1 MIPVGRR
8 ERPAAL
14 GLAALLLL
22 LAAAAPGFYAPAALR
37 DLLLANAALLIV
49 AAGMTLVVLVG
60 HIDVSAGAIFG
71 VSAVIAGALAREGVP
86 VPVAALAAALVGAG
100 IGLVNGLLVTRL
112 ALPSI
117 VVTLAMLVILR
128 DALRWTTDGAWIR
141 DLPASFQW
149 FGLGQDA
156 GRLLVLAAAALVVAA
171 VGWGLRALAAGRA
184 LYAVGSDAES
194 ARVLGIDPHRVVLGA
209 FAAAGLLSGLAGVLN
224 ASRFAEVPGTIP
236 NGLELEVI
244 AAVVVGG
251 AAITGGRGSMV
262 GTVLGVALLGAIGTG
277 LTYLGVSAY
286 WERALQGAII
296 LAAILV
302 DTVGPVRR
310 RVARAAAG
318 HA

>member
-117 VVTLAMLVILR
+117 VVTLAML
-128 DALRWTTDGAWIR
+128 
-141 DLPASFQW
+141 
-149 FGLGQDA
+149 
-156 GRLLVLAAAALVVAA
+156 
-171 VGWGLRALAAGRA
+171 
-184 LYAVGSDAES
+184 
-194 ARVLGIDPHRVVLGA
+194 
-209 FAAAGLLSGLAGVLN
+209 
-224 ASRFAEVPGTIP
+224 
-236 NGLELEVI
+236 
-244 AAVVVGG
+244 
-251 AAITGGRGSMV
+251 
-262 GTVLGVALLGAIGTG
+262 
-277 LTYLGVSAY
+277 
-286 WERALQGAII
+286 
-296 LAAILV
+296 
-302 DTVGPVRR
+302 
-310 RVARAAAG
+310 
-318 HA
+318 

>member
-262 GTVLGVALLGAIGTG
+262 GTALGVALLGAIGTG

>member
-262 GTVLGVALLGAIGTG
+262 GTALGVALLGAIGTG

-310 RVARAAAG
+310 RAAGPAAG